1 MTLRLAEGTYID
13 VDTACTRIRGGGYGA
28 DAWVAKIVG
37 PDPKWGVARQFMP
50 KDKSGMSGSGR
61 SGCITWELEGD
72 GIYEYRKFCVSSRG
86 DETGGFVEIKGTE
99 VRKITRA
106 DAIAA
111 VS

>member
-13 VDTACTRIRGGGYGA
+13 VDTACTRIR
-28 DAWVAKIVG
+28 
-37 PDPKWGVARQFMP
+37 
-50 KDKSGMSGSGR
+50 
-61 SGCITWELEGD
+61 GD